1 MITAGIWSVGT
12 YLPPIIR
19 KNDYWPEEIVAGWR
33 ARQQRNL
40 TRSAGDDDGA
50 LDPGAMTIIKHMMR
64 FKADPFEGV
73 EERRIMPDELSTF
86 NECFIVGSA
95 AEVTPV
101 AEIGPYSFKPG
112 NISRTMMDSYTNA
125 IRA

>member
-73 EERRIMPDELSTF
+73 EERRIMPDDMRSSDMEM
-86 NECFIVGSA
+86 VA
-95 AEVTPV
+95 A
-101 AEIGPYSFKPG
+101 
-112 NISRTMMDSYTNA
+112 
-125 IRA
+125 